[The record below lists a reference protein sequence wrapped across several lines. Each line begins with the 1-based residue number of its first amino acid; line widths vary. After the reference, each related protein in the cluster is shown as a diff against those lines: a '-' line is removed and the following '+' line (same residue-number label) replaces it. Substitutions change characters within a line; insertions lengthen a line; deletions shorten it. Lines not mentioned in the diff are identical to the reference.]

1 MDIITASAFQSMVEN
16 GLRNLKAHHQE
27 VNDLNVFPVPDGDTG
42 TNMTATLKG
51 GVEAMERVCSDS
63 LSEKASALAS
73 GMLLSARGNSGVIL
87 SQFFAGIGQAFSG
100 LEQAGVAELSQAF
113 LKGTETAYKAVVEPV
128 EGTILTVAREGS
140 EALASE
146 ANEIKTIEEA
156 LSLVVKKMASALQNT
171 PNLLSVLKEAGVIDS
186 GGAGLVYIIDGMRK
200 DLLGEKIEDSS
211 FISPSN
217 VSSVDASAFNEDS
230 ELTYGYCTEFIL
242 QLQNCKKGPEKFD
255 LDDMIKTFSS
265 FGDSIVALRQG
276 NIVKVHIHT
285 KTPALAIEY
294 AQRYGEFL
302 TFKMENMN
310 LQHNEI
316 LLKEV
321 VGEKSP
327 RKDIAIVA
335 VAPSPEIA
343 ELFKSLKADQIV
355 SGGQSMNPSADDFVR
370 AFQAANADHI
380 LVFPNNGNVILTAKQ
395 AAGLYEGS
403 YIIVLPTK
411 SIVQAYSALQMLDF
425 ESESLEQSV
434 ETAKQAIDSVL
445 FGEVSTSI
453 RDSLN
458 NGVQVKK
465 GDAIGILGGNL
476 VDDEADPVSCLLTT
490 IEKVPDLDERSVIT
504 VFFGKGVSEQTKA
517 EVGEKIQK
525 KFPLMDYFPLEG
537 GQDVYPFLFALE

>member
-1 MDIITASAFQSMVEN
+1 MDIITASVFQSMVEN

-51 GVEAMERVCSDS
+51 GVEAMKKVTSSS

-100 LEQAGVAELSQAF
+100 LDQAGVAELSNAF
-113 LKGTETAYKAVVEPV
+113 RKGTETAYKAVVTPV
-128 EGTILTVAREGS
+128 EGTILTVAKEGS
-140 EALASE
+140 QALSSE
-146 ANEIKTIEEA
+146 EGSLKSVEEA
-156 LSLVVKKMASALQNT
+156 FCLAEKKMASALQNT
-171 PNLLSVLKEAGVIDS
+171 PNLLPVLKEAGVIDS

-211 FISPSN
+211 FASPSN
-217 VSSVDASAFNEDS
+217 ASSVDASAFNEDS
-230 ELTYGYCTEFIL
+230 VLTYGYCTEFIL
-242 QLQNCKKGPEKFD
+242 QLQNSKKGPEEFD
-255 LDDMIKTFSS
+255 LDKMIEAFSS

-276 NIVKVHIHT
+276 NIVKVHVHT
-285 KTPALAIEY
+285 KTPARAIEY
-294 AQRYGEFL
+294 AQKYGEFL

-321 VGEKSP
+321 AGEGSP

-335 VAPSPEIA
+335 VAPSPEIG

-370 AFQAANADHI
+370 AFKAANADHI
-380 LVFPNNGNVILTAKQ
+380 LVFPNNGNVTLTAKQ
-395 AAGLYEGS
+395 AGGIFEGS
-403 YIIVLPTK
+403 DVIVLPTK

-425 ESESLEQSV
+425 ESETLEQSV

-445 FGEVSTSI
+445 FGEVSTAI

-465 GDAIGILGGNL
+465 GDAIGILLGDL
-476 VDDEADPVSCLLTT
+476 VEDEADPVSCLLAT
-490 IEKVPDLDERSVIT
+490 IQKAPDLEDRSVIT
-504 VFFGKGVSEQTKA
+504 VFFGKGVSEETKA
-517 EVGEKIQK
+517 AVGEAIQK
-525 KFPLMDYFPLEG
+525 KFPLMDYFPIEG